1 MPEIEISDIVHA
13 TLNDIAFVKELT
25 VDEVL
30 SDLLGL
36 NKPVRTRIDQQM
48 IGPADL
54 YQILVML
61 IAVASALQNANFSG
75 LSNSENKRITFSRKY
90 VQDQIFEILGTTYF
104 LLHKDELQNVSQG
117 LPRWKN
123 RVGNALAALSSRSF
137 IQHTIGSTGRQING
151 HFEVT
156 SKGYGYLVGNL
167 LNKSS
172 ESYRTLSVDYPKI
185 YDAISSLIDAIKS

>member
-1 MPEIEISDIVHA
+1 MPEIEISDIVHS

-61 IAVASALQNANFSG
+61 IAVASGLQNASFSG

-123 RVGNALAALSSRSF
+123 RVGNALAALSGNSFNIRLEIPVDKSMGILRS
-137 IQHTIGSTGRQING
+137 
-151 HFEVT
+151 
-156 SKGYGYLVGNL
+156 L
-167 LNKSS
+167 LKDMD
-172 ESYRTLSVDYPKI
+172 T
-185 YDAISSLIDAIKS
+185 